1 MSDPA
6 RALLSALPKG
16 HKFAPTTF
24 ELTRGYVDE
33 YLAATS
39 DHNSIYSDTGLAP
52 PLAVAARALGALLDV
67 IELPEGSLHTAQEVE
82 MKAGVPVPSTLEL
95 AGRLAQRSMRAG
107 LLIAVLEFQVRLTGQ
122 DAQVLLGRTT
132 VMMPQGD
139 VA

>member
-1 MSDPA
+1 
-6 RALLSALPKG
+6 
-16 HKFAPTTF
+16 
-24 ELTRGYVDE
+24 
-33 YLAATS
+33 
-39 DHNSIYSDTGLAP
+39 
-52 PLAVAARALGALLDV
+52 
-67 IELPEGSLHTAQEVE
+67 